1 MSLGSLPRGWLFSLC
16 ALLGTVQAAVAQET
30 APDFNRDV
38 RPILSQFCF
47 KCHGPDDGKREAG
60 LRLDLRDAAVALLES
75 GTVAIKARKP
85 DQSELLRR
93 IETSDTDLL
102 MPPPSSNMTLS
113 PSQKKILREWIAAG
127 ANYAP
132 HWAFVAPKSAPLPKV
147 KQTSW
152 PRNEIDLFV
161 LSRLEKEGLQPSPEA
176 DRYALIRRVSLDL
189 LGVPPTVE
197 EADAFA
203 QDTDPPTYERLVDR
217 LLASPQYG
225 ERWARRWLDLARYAD
240 TNGYEKDRVR
250 SMWPYRDW
258 VISALNADMPYDQF
272 TVEQLAGDLL
282 PNATQSQ
289 RVATGFHRNTML
301 NEEGGIDPLEY
312 RFHAMTD
319 RVATTGAVWLGLTI
333 GCAQCHTHKYD
344 PLYHTDYY
352 GLMAFLNNA
361 DEPEMDVWTDALRA
375 KRKRQETE
383 IASREA
389 TLPERFPPSDEW
401 KWLTPTLVSAEST
414 HRAEL
419 KAQTDGAILVSGNPS
434 ETDTYIIK
442 VKSDGSP
449 IGALRVETLTDP
461 LLGNKGPGRTPHGNF
476 VLTEVKVSV
485 VKLNEPA
492 SPIKLAT
499 ATADVAQDQFP
510 AVNAIDG
517 QLKTGWAIHTSGEW
531 NVNRT
536 LIITFAEPITV
547 PAGTEWNITL
557 DQQHGSHHTLGK
569 FRLSLGQPGSP
580 LPVEARRIQHLREK
594 FATWWKEQSEKAVGW
609 TPLRPVRWKT
619 TLPKL
624 ELLDDGSLLSSGDLS
639 KRDVYEL
646 TFGPELAGATAIR
659 IEAIPDDRLPK
670 QGPGR
675 VYYEGPFGDFFLSEL
690 ELDADTKPLS
700 FANTAQTFAS
710 GNSTAAMALDKNP
723 LTGWAINGGQGKP
736 HVAVFALGDALSA
749 ANQYTL
755 RMIFERYYAAGLG
768 RFRIS
773 MTTDPKAKM
782 PTAMPVETEA
792 LLIKPANERTDADNV
807 ALLTTF
813 CQVAPELAG
822 ERAAIEELRKKLP
835 APPTSLVFQERPADN
850 PREQRLYKRG
860 EFLQPQQ
867 TVNAGVPSFL
877 HGLPDG
883 ANADRLTFARWLIDP
898 RNPLVGRVTA
908 NRHWQAF
915 FGRGLVRTMED
926 FGYQGELPTHPELLD
941 WLALEL
947 PRQQWSIKEF
957 HRLIVT
963 SATYRQSSTV
973 TPELLAKDA
982 PNKLLARGP
991 RSRLEAELVRDVVL
1005 STGGLLSDKIG
1016 GPSVF
1021 PPQPANISTE
1031 GAYGQLAWNASPGE
1045 DRYRRGLYTFAKR
1058 TAPYAMFTTFDAPSG
1073 EACLPRREVSN
1084 TPLQALTLLNDAV
1097 FLEAAQ
1103 QLGREWSARTGS
1115 TSENTAALF
1124 RRCLTR
1130 PPRSDELTALVAF
1143 HEQQMKKFATDAALA
1158 KQLAGNGD
1166 GSVASQA
1173 AWTATARVLLNLD
1186 EMIGKE

>member
-1 MSLGSLPRGWLFSLC
+1 MLRGLRIAFGLLLSLGSI
-16 ALLGTVQAAVAQET
+16 AVAQDVG
-30 APDFNRDV
+30 PDFNRDV

-47 KCHGPDDGKREAG
+47 KCHGPDEGHREAG
-60 LRLDLRDAAVALLES
+60 LRLDLREAAIRATES
-75 GTVAIKARKP
+75 GATAITPGKP
-85 DQSELLRR
+85 AVSELLRR
-93 IETSDTDLL
+93 IDSTDADLV
-102 MPPPSSNMTLS
+102 MPPPSSNMMLTAT
-113 PSQKKILREWIAAG
+113 QKKTLRDWIAGG
-127 ANYAP
+127 APYAA
-132 HWAFVAPKSAPLPKV
+132 HWAFVAPKPAPLPQV
-147 KQTSW
+147 KSSAW
-152 PRNEIDLFV
+152 ARNEIDLFV
-161 LSRLEKEGLQPSPEA
+161 LSRLEKEGLHPSAEA
-176 DRYALIRRVSLDL
+176 DRYTLIRRLSLDL
-189 LGVPPTVE
+189 LGVPPTTE

-203 QDTDPPTYERLVDR
+203 QDPDPAAYERLVDR

-240 TNGYEKDRVR
+240 TNGYEKDRQR

-258 VISALNADMPYDQF
+258 VINALNADMPFDRF
-272 TVEQLAGDLL
+272 SVEQMAGDLL
-282 PNATQSQ
+282 PNATTSQ
-289 RVATGFHRNTML
+289 KIATGFHRNTMI
-301 NEEGGIDPLEY
+301 NEEGGIDPQEF
-312 RFHAMTD
+312 RFYALTD
-319 RVATTGAVWLGLTI
+319 RLSTTGAVWLGLTV

-361 DEPEMDVWTDALRA
+361 DEPEMEIWSDPLRA
-375 KRKRQETE
+375 ERKRQETE
-383 IASREA
+383 IAARERS
-389 TLPERFPPSDEW
+389 LPERFPPSDEW

-419 KAQTDGAILVSGNPS
+419 KPQADGAILVSGNPS
-434 ETDTYIIK
+434 ETDTYIVK
-442 VKSDGSP
+442 VTSDGSP
-449 IGALRVETLTDP
+449 IGALRIEALIDP
-461 LLGNKGPGRTPHGNF
+461 SLGMKGPGRTPHGNF
-476 VLTEVKVSV
+476 VLTEVKVAMV
-485 VKLNEPA
+485 PPNEPA
-492 SPIKLAT
+492 APVKLAT
-499 ATADVAQDQFP
+499 ASADFAQDQFP
-510 AVNAIDG
+510 AANAIDG
-517 QLKTGWAIHTSGEW
+517 GIKSGWAIHGPGEW

-536 LIITFAEPITV
+536 LIVTFAEPITAV
-547 PAGTEWNITL
+547 VGTQWIITL
-557 DQQHGSHHTLGK
+557 DQQHGMHHTLGK
-569 FRLSLGQPGSP
+569 FRLSLGQPNNP
-580 LPVEARRIQHLREK
+580 LPIEARRLQHRQQK
-594 FATWWKEQSEKAVGW
+594 FTAWQQVQSAKSVAW
-609 TPLRPVRWKT
+609 TPLRPLRWKT

-624 ELLDDGSLLSSGDLS
+624 ELLEDDSLLSSGDLS

-646 TFGPELAGATAIR
+646 TFGPELAGATALR
-659 IEAIPDDRLPK
+659 LEAIPDDHLPK
-670 QGPGR
+670 RGPGR

-690 ELDADTKPLS
+690 EVEADAKPLS
-700 FANTAQTFAS
+700 LTAAVQTFAT

-723 LTGWAINGGQGKP
+723 LTGWAINGGQGQP
-736 HVAVFALGDALSA
+736 HVAVFALGDAAPA
-749 ANQYTL
+749 AKEYTF

-768 RFRIS
+768 RFRVS
-773 MTTDPKAKM
+773 MTTDPKAKT
-782 PTAMPVETEA
+782 PTALPADVEA
-792 LLIKPANERTDADNV
+792 LLVKPADQRTEADNA
-807 ALLTTF
+807 ALLLAF
-813 CQVAPELAG
+813 CRVAPELAG

-835 APPTSLVFQERPADN
+835 SPPTSLVFQERPADN

-867 TVNAGVPSFL
+867 TIHAGVPSFL
-877 HGLPDG
+877 HNLPAG
-883 ANADRLTFARWLIDP
+883 APTNRLSFANWLMDAK
-898 RNPLVGRVTA
+898 NPLVGRVIA

-963 SATYRQSSTV
+963 SATYRQTSAA
-973 TPELLAKDA
+973 TPDLIARDA

-991 RSRLEAELVRDVVL
+991 RSRLDAELVRDVVL
-1005 STGGLLSDKIG
+1005 QTCGLMSTKIG

-1031 GAYGQLAWNASPGE
+1031 GAYGQLAWNTSPGE

-1103 QLGREWSARTGS
+1103 QLGREWATRSGS
-1115 TSENTAALF
+1115 TEEQVTALF

-1130 PPRSDELTALVAF
+1130 PPRSDELTALVTF
-1143 HEQQMKKFATDAALA
+1143 LEQQQKKFATNEPAA
-1158 KQLAGNGD
+1158 KQLAGPGD
-1166 GSVASQA
+1166 DNVITRA